1 MKMLSVVGVAAM
13 VLGITESALAEEQF
27 APARYLAT
35 APHKALE
42 LTLAVGYSQAFGDIA
57 KQQSASLTQMGQE
70 GAGLQIGVGYR
81 LEPRLMLG
89 VYGEGAGYSPGS
101 LTDRDAHVSSAAAGV
116 QAQWHFAPYAQLD
129 PWIGA
134 GLGWRGYWVKEDGVG
149 TKTLLGADALRVQ
162 AGVDYRATP
171 SLSVSPVLSL
181 SATKFF
187 AENAEDEHE
196 YHEIDSPRSNVF
208 VFAGVMG
215 RFDIGP
221 QRKAGGAS
229 VASR

>member
-1 MKMLSVVGVAAM
+1 MRIQARPARPSARSGVRSILRPGLVG
-13 VLGITESALAEEQF
+13 ALAALGTVGAQA
-27 APARYLAT
+27 APACPARDFPGFLA
-35 APHKALE
+35 AFADDVAVQKAFV
-42 LTLAVGYSQAFGDIA
+42 AVPLRSDTIDPEA
-57 KQQSASLTQMGQE
+57 
-70 GAGLQIGVGYR
+70 
-81 LEPRLMLG
+81 EPEPKPVTTM
-89 VYGEGAGYSPGS
+89 
-101 LTDRDAHVSSAAAGV
+101 
-116 QAQWHFAPYAQLD
+116 
-129 PWIGA
+129 
-134 GLGWRGYWVKEDGVG
+134 
-149 TKTLLGADALRVQ
+149 LGADALRVQ